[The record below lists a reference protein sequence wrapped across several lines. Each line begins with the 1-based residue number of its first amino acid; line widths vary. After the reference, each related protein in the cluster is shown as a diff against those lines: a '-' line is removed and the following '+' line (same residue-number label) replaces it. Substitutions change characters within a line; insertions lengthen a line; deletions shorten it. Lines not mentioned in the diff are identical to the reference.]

1 MTPTFSTGTKTA
13 ERAPIAIRALPSRR
27 RCHSSKRSP
36 AESPLC
42 MMAARLPKRARSWE
56 SICGVREI
64 SGTKKIAVCP
74 RASARAMRVR

>member
-1 MTPTFSTGTKTA
+1 MFSRGTNTA
-13 ERAPIAIRALPSRR
+13 ERAPMAIFADPSRR

-64 SGTKKIAVCP
+64 SGTRKIAVLP
-74 RASARAMRVR
+74 AASARAMSVR